1 MAMPGMIPGQ
11 MAGNQPWNQ
20 APSGPWGTITVNIGN
35 AFMPTGTTIAQFYAS
50 NPMNKALTRA
60 AVRTVIERQV
70 SGGRNPEVVNISVG
84 AKVLVE
90 VQLKTEEGWKYFKRI
105 QDSGRLRLG
114 LEDELR
120 KLNFPGTKPYPG
132 SPQAASASKYQR
144 YPGISIHFEPLQH
157 TATAASPLPQLSLTP
172 PTPATAPAQPGF
184 PGLPF
189 ANYGSMPSL
198 QHGSSPPHHYSFLPT
213 QSSSSSRRS
222 SMDNLPFAIS
232 SSKSSPPEDSVQQA
246 SLSSH
251 DSLRSAS
258 LSPFIMAGSPPG
270 SLHSGMTSLGSS
282 MQRSATGSSLGKS
295 SEFGSSLHSTSP
307 FVGSLP
313 HGSSQFG
320 GTASSGLLAM
330 SRSPPSDH
338 GSLQLPYSASPL
350 MGSHHR
356 RASEDSVTL
365 LQQSTGLPMSSLQSP
380 LRTLPWQKPE
390 EEVAGYILIRTL
402 GSGSFGEVWLGRNRK
417 DWKQYAMKRVSMLEH
432 SEDEREAAL
441 QESEVLRDLKHPNL
455 VGYKE
460 AFEQF
465 GYLYIVMNFC
475 DGGDLF
481 TRLKGQSGRPLEE
494 PVLVEWFVQIAMAIQ
509 YLHNHNIIHRNLTTR
524 NIFLTLRYR
533 LLKVGDI
540 GLPSVVDG
548 TRSMA
553 EKLKAKGT
561 PCYMSPESL
570 AGRQHT
576 KEADVWALGCCLYE
590 MASLKHAF
598 PFYDKDINNL
608 ALKIVK
614 GKMGPLYKSYSRDLV
629 DLIKDML
636 QIEPDQRP
644 TVRTILRTTFIKKHV
659 SKFLEESI
667 RDRFPSSPAW
677 DEYNQYRF
685 PSPPSSPTPTDN
697 EQSLEEEGSPK
708 KRVVTGPLVDI
719 EVKAKETAK
728 PKPFGAPVRVPPL
741 SEAVEIP
748 RKRPR
753 EDPPEETINDDID
766 NISQTSSEVELMRL
780 TEEFLKEAEG
790 PASPVPSP
798 ELPPPPTP
806 RSARIIAREAPDLL
820 KKTHDDDP
828 AMVEAESD
836 DKEHLQCES
845 VETKCDANGV
855 TTPNNPVDAVP
866 PTDEETEVTDP
877 SQELPAVLLPLL
889 MVDEENKHGQNLAD
903 DPDDKPENTSKRGV
917 DKHKEGPSREEE
929 ERYVSASSSSSSDDS
944 PPDDPQEHGS
954 VVEPEDVEV
963 SILMNG
969 SKDEQI
975 DDKMLSE
982 TETPA
987 EEKDEDN
994 THKPRED
1001 TSYTSYVRRNLDQ
1014 KVAGRG
1020 RSPPRGRDVEE
1031 VGRSSP
1037 SRAVHRIATKRSPSP
1052 ASSAPPALPPP
1063 PKQPLLRSTREQE
1076 KSTERKKQ
1084 HQMEHSYAES
1094 PTRYSVEVKKPG
1106 RASPAVSSSRGS
1118 DRALPHESQESYAS
1132 QRTRQGRASPFESQE
1147 SYTSPRA
1154 HQGRPSPKME
1164 DEVSDPR
1171 RASRD
1176 RHIASEG
1183 KREKQ
1188 DRYSPLRRVEQERED
1203 HTEKHTRGRLSDS
1216 KSQVRAVQVG
1226 EYSAKSTKVATKVQ
1240 IYRAEEEEGPQ
1251 RSPSQDSGME
1261 SIEEQLTKLAQEFLT
1276 QPETNRPLNTSLQ
1289 SPLTP
1294 TDGDY
1299 DWRMHVGGTLTL
1311 AERSGEF
1318 SEVVAQID
1326 REDEEERATK
1336 IKIKQNSK
1344 DVKQPSTSP
1353 EFDNSK
1359 LRSKLSDVARSRSE
1373 ERLDQIPKVP
1383 KICEPRQVPYASP
1396 MVNRKIRKP
1405 RYEIEEG
1412 DAVVLKSTLEP
1423 SVLTAAEAIEW
1434 SCVKKKT
1441 YNRELV
1447 YQIQSSS
1454 KVAHGL
1460 FRGRVTIEGTAALR
1474 IFPAKPQDTGRYYCT
1489 ARDADGN
1496 ESEGYLELVVE
1507 AVDKRRW
1514 SAPANMKPAADLTP
1528 TPPNTPVIDGSRSPN
1543 VEPVYPKPDQPSR
1556 EVAAPATA
1564 TNQEMPRRG
1573 SRGHSPHHKPSIIL
1587 EEKEG
1592 SSSEEEQDKRSLSP
1606 PASVVSSL
1614 TGSATDL
1621 QLMIA
1626 MKEREREKEKEREK
1640 EREREMERD
1649 RERRRQSPSP
1659 MGRRRESPS
1668 SPVRRASPSPGRS
1681 SPLSSRGQSPEVR
1694 HAYTPMVTPPPIPA
1708 PPVGVYL
1715 TKASPRED
1723 FKVRGRSSGG
1733 SDKVISPTSPT
1744 KAFSKEAE
1752 HAPPIPPLPIP
1763 SDLWSEKK
1771 REEKAPLQNGPT
1783 LSSQP
1788 NVASKSLSLELSGT
1802 NKMSDTLTSIS
1813 SLSTSSLR
1821 DTVFTDSI
1829 RAPSPVTRRKRGMSG
1844 KIIREDSEV
1853 LLTCPFGK
1861 LTSAQEV
1868 EWYVT
1873 KKNTSERT
1881 LVYQV
1886 QGTAMR
1892 VSVGDYRGRTAVE
1905 GEASLRINP
1914 VKLSDAGVYWCVLKS
1929 GGVELDEDSIRVT
1942 VLAGGVRRRSSLPPG
1957 LSGTSPEG
1965 RSSELDYVFHK
1976 ARGRSGSPASSRTSS
1991 RPGSSGSLHSSRSL
2005 PGSTPNLRH
2014 PSPTSQQRSPSPS
2027 VAATRRAFERKVMAA
2042 GPGLRTPSPSP
2053 GPARFTPPPG
2063 RTQSPSPTRS
2073 SPTPGRGRAA
2083 SPGSGIAVRR
2093 IPSPGGSSFVSSP
2106 RDAPQPLPAPPP
2118 DARKQLRPLRVPADN
2133 YSDAIE
2139 GHTALL
2145 RLSIV
2150 ASKTPLTDVEW
2161 SKEKKWRG
2169 RTLVYERKGPSRV
2182 AHGNFR
2188 GRAFID
2194 SDFEPHLRVQPCK
2207 FSDTGMYWCKVTS
2220 QGRVTLEENVH
2231 LTVDKE
2237 GSPRSPRQTSPGRQ
2251 KVAGSPRSGMLSARS
2266 ESSLVD
2272 AARQQFEQMAKS
2284 SSETKLNT
2292 STSFGTPGSLKRDSY
2307 VKYQQALMR
2316 KEKEE
2321 NLQNSKD
2328 DDSSSDSSSESS
2340 GASDSTPDTVVA
2352 ANGPVNAFREDSGY
2366 DSTQT
2371 SSTSGLLTTIT
2382 QLKRQCIKGLGI
2394 EILMKAYSIIDSGE
2408 DLEVKNQLVN
2418 LMGRARFEL
2427 YADKV
2432 WQLRFLEKSQLNTE
2446 ANSDTIPL

>member
-667 RDRFPSSPAW
+667 RDSYGMRCDVRFPSSPAW

-753 EDPPEETINDDID
+753 EEPPEETIDDDID

-820 KKTHDDDP
+820 KK
-828 AMVEAESD
+828 
-836 DKEHLQCES
+836 
-845 VETKCDANGV
+845 
-855 TTPNNPVDAVP
+855 
-866 PTDEETEVTDP
+866 
-877 SQELPAVLLPLL
+877 
-889 MVDEENKHGQNLAD
+889 ENKHGQNLAD

-1514 SAPANMKPAADLTP
+1514 SAPANMKPVADLTP

-1556 EVAAPATA
+1556 EAATPAAA

-1592 SSSEEEQDKRSLSP
+1592 SSSEEEQDKRRYTNKNLSP

-1659 MGRRRESPS
+1659 MGKRRESPS
-1668 SPVRRASPSPGRS
+1668 SPARRASPSPGRS
-1681 SPLSSRGQSPEVR
+1681 SPMGSRGQSPEVR

-1873 KKNTSERT
+1873 KKGVSERT

-2014 PSPTSQQRSPSPS
+2014 TSPTSQQRSPSPS
-2027 VAATRRAFERKVMAA
+2027 VAATRRTFERKVMAA

-2093 IPSPGGSSFVSSP
+2093 IPSPGGSSFVVTTSAQPYSPRRSSWSPMSSQELTKSSP
-2106 RDAPQPLPAPPP
+2106 RDAPQPLPALPP

-2169 RTLVYERKGPSRV
+2169 RTLVYERKGPSRVTSSSQSGVPSHSPALVTLRV

-2408 DLEVKNQLVN
+2408 DLENQLVN

>member
-2408 DLEVKNQLVN
+2408 DLENQLVN